1 MSTLEIKDLHVEIE
15 GKEILKGVKTDWNK
29 IIWSDKK
36 TLIRETVAFAA
47 FSIVLCILIIGV
59 DTVTQYGVNFIS
71 SLIK

>member
-1 MSTLEIKDLHVEIE
+1 MKTF
-15 GKEILKGVKTDWNK
+15 LKGVKTDWNK

>member
-1 MSTLEIKDLHVEIE
+1 MKAF
-15 GKEILKGVKTDWNK
+15 LKGVKKDWNK

-36 TLIRETVAFAA
+36 TLIRETVAVAA
-47 FSIVLCILIIGV
+47 FSIVLCILIVGV

>member
-1 MSTLEIKDLHVEIE
+1 MKTF
-15 GKEILKGVKTDWNK
+15 LKGVKTDWNK

-47 FSIVLCILIIGV
+47 YSIVLCILIIGV

>member
-1 MSTLEIKDLHVEIE
+1 MKTF
-15 GKEILKGVKTDWNK
+15 LKGVKTDWNK
-29 IIWSDKK
+29 IIWSDKR
-36 TLIRETVAFAA
+36 TLIRETVAVAV

>member
-1 MSTLEIKDLHVEIE
+1 MKAF
-15 GKEILKGVKTDWNK
+15 LKGVKTDWNK

-36 TLIRETVAFAA
+36 TLIRETVAVATL
-47 FSIVLCILIIGV
+47 SIVLCILIIGV

>member
-1 MSTLEIKDLHVEIE
+1 MKAF
-15 GKEILKGVKTDWNK
+15 LKGVKTDWNK

-36 TLIRETVAFAA
+36 TLIRETVAVTA
-47 FSIVLCILIIGV
+47 FSIVLCILIVGV